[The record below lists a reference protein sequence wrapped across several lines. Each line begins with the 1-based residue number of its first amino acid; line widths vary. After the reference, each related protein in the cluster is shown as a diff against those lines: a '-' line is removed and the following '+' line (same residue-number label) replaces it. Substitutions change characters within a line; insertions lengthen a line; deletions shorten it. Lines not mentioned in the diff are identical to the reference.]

1 MKLLIV
7 LIVIMTTSIIG
18 LFIVGII
25 FYVSIEVFFYFYG
38 GIPISL
44 EFYQFKKIIYM
55 SVVGGGFFGCGI
67 TLLRFFKV
75 KGF

>member
-7 LIVIMTTSIIG
+7 LIIIMTASIIS
-18 LFIVGII
+18 LFIVGIV
-25 FYVSIEVFFYFYG
+25 FYVGVEVFFYFYG

-55 SVVGGGFFGCGI
+55 SVVGGGIFGGGI